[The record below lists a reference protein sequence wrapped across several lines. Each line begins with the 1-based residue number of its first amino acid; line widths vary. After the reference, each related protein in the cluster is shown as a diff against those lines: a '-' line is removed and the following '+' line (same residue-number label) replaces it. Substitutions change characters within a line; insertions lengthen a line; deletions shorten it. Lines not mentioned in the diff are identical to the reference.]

1 MPTNGYA
8 ISFDTTTT
16 PTTYNVVDQDS
27 STTVASG
34 NYTSGQAMEEI
45 NAEITGNNLRIAVNS
60 KFFME
65 ALKVMREPQVLLAFN
80 GPSGHMAVRRI
91 DSEGFLCLIAPIN
104 LSEQELKMDEIDSSG
119 DNGL

>member
-1 MPTNGYA
+1 MMRGKAPD
-8 ISFDTTTT
+8 F
-16 PTTYNVVDQDS
+16 
-27 STTVASG
+27 
-34 NYTSGQAMEEI
+34 GQAMEEI

-104 LSEQELKMDEIDSSG
+104 LSEHELKMDEIDSSG